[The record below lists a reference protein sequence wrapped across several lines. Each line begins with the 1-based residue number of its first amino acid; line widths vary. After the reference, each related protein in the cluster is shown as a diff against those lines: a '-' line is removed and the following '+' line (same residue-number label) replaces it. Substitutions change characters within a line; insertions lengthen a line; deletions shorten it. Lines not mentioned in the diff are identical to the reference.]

1 MNRKLSPSKIKMNEL
16 NHVGNGWGWFVD
28 IESCESYVTH
38 KQHVYVGY
46 KKMNDVEING
56 KRTNLSNPKEFYKIN
71 RNPTTST
78 CTTTSCTTTT
88 TTTTTTTKTH
98 EVIIQKK
105 KNLTHVTFCLTCITI
120 IIIFI
125 IVAIILSIIK

>member
-1 MNRKLSPSKIKMNEL
+1 MSEL

-46 KKMNDVEING
+46 KKMNDTEING

-71 RNPTTST
+71 RNPNTPTCTTTS

-88 TTTTTTTKTH
+88 TTTKSH

-105 KNLTHVTFCLTCITI
+105 NNLTHVTFCLTCITI

>member
-1 MNRKLSPSKIKMNEL
+1 MSEL

-46 KKMNDVEING
+46 KKVNDTEING
-56 KRTNLSNPKEFYKIN
+56 KRGNLSNPKEFYKIN
-71 RNPTTST
+71 RIP
-78 CTTTSCTTTT
+78 TTTT
-88 TTTTTTTKTH
+88 TTH
-98 EVIIQKK
+98 ELVIQKK
-105 KNLTHVTFCLTCITI
+105 NNLTHVTFCLTCITI